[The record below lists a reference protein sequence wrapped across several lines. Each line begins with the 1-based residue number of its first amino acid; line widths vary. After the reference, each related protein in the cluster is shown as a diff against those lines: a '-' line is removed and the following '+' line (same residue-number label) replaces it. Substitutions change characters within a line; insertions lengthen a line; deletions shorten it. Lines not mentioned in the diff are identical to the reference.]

1 MSQRI
6 AVGLDGS
13 AESVAAAHWGA
24 REALLRDAPL
34 NLVHAEEWFTP
45 LATLTGRVRDATL
58 IPVAARLAQSV
69 EGVVGVECRLE
80 GVASD

>member
-6 AVGLDGS
+6 VVGLDGS

-34 NLVHAEEWFTP
+34 HLVHAEE
-45 LATLTGRVRDATL
+45 
-58 IPVAARLAQSV
+58 
-69 EGVVGVECRLE
+69 C
-80 GVASD
+80 